1 MTPKGS
7 TRVLV
12 DVKGFTRFKKYLKG
26 RMSSEEAQ
34 NLITNGFIVT
44 YPQLATDVLLG
55 VMTPFSIFRN
65 IGAAGRTQA
74 YFERI
79 VWYFNKSIHDSQK
92 V

>member
-12 DVKGFTRFKKYLKG
+12 DCKGVARFKKYLKS

-44 YPQLATDVLLG
+44 YPQLATDVLG